1 MNKTD
6 QYIKMVDAP
15 DAWYVVDS
23 HTFDTKDINRA
34 IRDGRARVRLTAY
47 DNRVP
52 VGQIVVRA
60 VLAVG
65 LVMMGWIAAEWF
77 WW

>member
-1 MNKTD
+1 MNKTEWR
-6 QYIKMVDAP
+6 IVDRGKF
-15 DAWYVVDS
+15 S
-23 HTFDTKDINRA
+23 TREINRA

-77 WW
+77 WR